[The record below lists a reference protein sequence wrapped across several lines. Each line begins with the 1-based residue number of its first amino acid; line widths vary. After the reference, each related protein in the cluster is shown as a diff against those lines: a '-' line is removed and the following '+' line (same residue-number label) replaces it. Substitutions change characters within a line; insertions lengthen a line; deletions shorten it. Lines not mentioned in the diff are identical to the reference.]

1 MKFQKRHVKMDEND
15 LSRAQSYEKL
25 DLDTVGRKNVN
36 SGLDAMIPRLTPVR
50 KFSSSICDRT
60 GEKAGAPC
68 QTFRPSPSS

>member
-36 SGLDAMIPRLTPVR
+36 SGLDAMIPPSTPLSQIFVCAFLDLR
-50 KFSSSICDRT
+50 
-60 GEKAGAPC
+60 
-68 QTFRPSPSS
+68 QNW